1 MFVRDP
7 NYISSS
13 QFISFFLFWFL
24 NLSEIWDATTGCVTN
39 PTLMFWSRDLC
50 STSRWIAFDTPLIF
64 RNDKGSH
71 TRDAINSDRRWRNSQ
86 IFFFGVLLF
95 FREAP
100 KKLLQAKL
108 NVWQIELKALTSSI
122 HHTLNFTASSDYSHF
137 VFVTW
142 KTDLFFRRLL
152 IYAEWGLEHVLTSL
166 PDSTRLESH
175 QQRNLFVFLF
185 FLTCSCCCSACLR
198 WATWSIFILGIIFN
212 SLSSRFAIRQP
223 QRNEWNGKLWNL
235 FCKSF
240 WMKSAQLVVLK
251 SKARSDAGEKLNQQL
266 KV

>member
-1 MFVRDP
+1 MKFRPPVTQFP
-7 NYISSS
+7 N
-13 QFISFFLFWFL
+13 FLLQHFL
-24 NLSEIWDATTGCVTN
+24 S
-39 PTLMFWSRDLC
+39 
-50 STSRWIAFDTPLIF
+50 
-64 RNDKGSH
+64 
-71 TRDAINSDRRWRNSQ
+71 
-86 IFFFGVLLF
+86 
-95 FREAP
+95 FREAQ

-122 HHTLNFTASSDYSHF
+122 HHTLNFTASSYYSRF
-137 VFVTW
+137 EFVTW
-142 KTDLFFRRLL
+142 KADFFTAFWYTRNEDWSMFWLRRLIRRAL
-152 IYAEWGLEHVLTSL
+152 K
-166 PDSTRLESH
+166 
-175 QQRNLFVFLF
+175 VFNKETYLCF
-185 FLTCSCCCSACLR
+185 SSFWHARAAAPACLS

-240 WMKSAQLVVLK
+240 RMKSAQLVVLK